1 MILGLLACH
10 ADPLP
15 PLRQEAYV
23 WQRVWSP
30 AVEQAVAGSDF
41 DALTVLAAEISW
53 SDGAPSITEI
63 ALPTLPAGTT
73 LAIRSAV
80 PADDPAP
87 LLAPLIDALLSAH
100 PEAAAVQLD
109 IDLPTARL
117 PEYAGWVTRLSAGCP
132 VPVEITALPTWLSSP
147 AMADL
152 AGAAARVVLQVHW
165 LDPSDPDH
173 LLDPDALDHLAALSR
188 LDRPLSAALP
198 AYGYQLARDDDGG
211 LAGIVAEQGSLIGGE
226 EVMADP
232 VAVARLVA
240 ALEVDRPE
248 HLTGLHWFRLPV
260 DGDLRAWPLQTLRAV
275 RQGRPPITDAALT
288 TADDGGA
295 LTLTLTNTGEA
306 RLLPPAVLVDGS
318 ILAADGLGGWRWSA
332 GASRLLPEHAAPL
345 QPGESV
351 VVGWLRPL
359 SEAPTLRLSPPTSDR

>member
-10 ADPLP
+10 ADPPP

-30 AVEQAVAGSDF
+30 AVEQAVASSDF
-41 DALTVLAAEISW
+41 DALTVLAAEVSW
-53 SDGAPSITEI
+53 SDGAPGITEV

-80 PADDPAP
+80 PADDPTP
-87 LLAPLIDALLSAH
+87 ILAPLIDALLAAH
-100 PEAAAVQLD
+100 PEAVAVQLD

-117 PEYAGWVTRLSAGCP
+117 PEYAGWITDLSAGCP
-132 VPVEITALPTWLSSP
+132 VPVEITALPTWLSAP

-152 AGAAARVVLQVHW
+152 AEAADRTILQVHW

-173 LLDPDALDHLAALSR
+173 LLDPDALDHLRALSR

-198 AYGYQLARDDDGG
+198 TYGYQLARDDDGR

-232 VAVARLVA
+232 AAVAGLVA
-240 ALEVDRPE
+240 ALQADRPD

-260 DGDLRAWPLQTLRAV
+260 DGDLRSWPIQTLRAV
-275 RQGRPPITDAALT
+275 RQGRPPTTDAALT

-306 RLLPPAVLVDGS
+306 RLLPPAVLVEGNV
-318 ILAADGLGGWRWSA
+318 LAADGIGGWRWSA
-332 GASRLLPEHAAPL
+332 GSSRLLPEHAESL

-359 SEAPTLRLSPPTSDR
+359 STPPALRLSPLSSDR